1 MTIIALHYGND
12 DYFKVQSDVLGGVRA
27 GSQDR
32 KTAPHHPQGVPVAD
46 VIPPGPSE
54 RPSNWL
60 GAMAESARIQGD
72 ILEPSDTLVDW
83 EAETE

>member
-1 MTIIALHYGND
+1 METITISK
-12 DYFKVQSDVLGGVRA
+12 FKATCLAVLEQV
-27 GSQDR
+27 R
-32 KTAPHHPQGVPVAD
+32 KTGKPLRITRRGVPVAD

-72 ILEPSDTLVDW
+72 ILEPSDALVDW
-83 EAETE
+83 EAETK